1 MPRYYFDIADG
12 DRFHDRR
19 GQEFANDE
27 AARREGLEMAVALE
41 ESRVGDTHWRV
52 LVKREDGQ
60 CVAEFKLN

>member
-12 DRFHDRR
+12 DKFPDQR